1 MVKRI
6 RNDSENVY
14 NLQGTYRWA
23 AGETLEVPD
32 EVAAHA
38 LEVHPDWMVDADEHR
53 HYWRVD
59 GTCRCGELE
68 PKAEEPGGETE
79 DNDVDE
85 SAEPDG
91 DEPAEPDPS
100 EEA

>member
-1 MVKRI
+1 MAKLI

-23 AGETLEVPD
+23 AGQTLEVPD

-38 LEVHPDWMVDADEHR
+38 LEVHPDWFVDVSPGAVHR
-53 HYWRVD
+53 HSWRVNGECACGAVKD
-59 GTCRCGELE
+59 PPPEEGTD
-68 PKAEEPGGETE
+68 AEQS
-79 DNDVDE
+79 D
-85 SAEPDG
+85 EPDG